1 MKLSSYLM
9 IPAAFC
15 FSQTLA
21 QQVLP
26 DSTFDAELHKLQDSY
41 RAQLDN
47 VRSEISKQDSIHRAE
62 KTKQAK
68 KIEAVYIILQKG
80 LEQRVILEVGA
91 LEATYRWGRKG
102 IEELIQNANG
112 LSAFASEQGTQVTV
126 DSLTNPES
134 YKQFAEGMRYFIGK
148 IGDDNARKLNL
159 VQKDN
164 PANLVLEAVNNPLSL
179 VTNLFTA
186 MFFTDKR
193 NNEAIEAYNKV
204 YPVIELTS
212 HVAEYLQG
220 TQVDSSVSTA
230 IDSLKGQATAYFETY
245 VKLVDVNTTY
255 KKYREDPRET
265 EKVDSAT
272 TRYFKSLLDKNVA
285 LTGGPEDLPPPSLF
299 APTALSISETE
310 PIEQSRRH
318 ILGLLKEY
326 EVLRAEVQSS
336 LNKRKAALVHSSS
349 FTSTH
354 AEPQGFLGL
363 VERAIVK
370 ADSQIMKFTHE
381 SAYQIMPAVIAVLE
395 GK

>member
-1 MKLSSYLM
+1 MKLSSCLI
-9 IPAAFC
+9 IPVAFY

-26 DSTFDAELHKLQDSY
+26 DSTFDAELHKLQESY

-80 LEQRVILEVGA
+80 LEQRVILEVGS

-112 LSAFASEQGTQVTV
+112 LSTFASEQGTQVTV

-134 YKQFAEGMRYFIGK
+134 YKQFAEGMRYFIDK
-148 IGDDNARKLNL
+148 IGDENARKLNL
-159 VQKDN
+159 VQKGN
-164 PANLVLEAVNNPLSL
+164 PANLVLDAVNNPLSL

-204 YPVIELTS
+204 YPVIELTF

-220 TQVDSSVSTA
+220 TQVDSNVPSA
-230 IDSLKGQATAYFETY
+230 IDSLKDRATAYFETY
-245 VKLVDVNTTY
+245 LKLVDVNTTY

-272 TRYFKSLLDKNVA
+272 TSYFKSLRDKNVA

-299 APTALSISETE
+299 AATALSVSETG
-310 PIEQSRRH
+310 PIDQSRRH

-336 LNKRKAALVHSSS
+336 LNKRKAALVHSNSL
-349 FTSTH
+349 TSTH
-354 AEPQGFLGL
+354 AEPQGFQGL
-363 VERAIVK
+363 IARAIVK
-370 ADSQIMKFTHE
+370 ADSQLMKFTHE
-381 SAYQIMPAVIAVLE
+381 SAYQIMPAVITVLE

>member
-1 MKLSSYLM
+1 MKSISCLI
-9 IPAAFC
+9 IPVAFC

-21 QQVLP
+21 RQVLP

-47 VRSEISKQDSIHRAE
+47 VRSEISKQDSIQRAE
-62 KTKQAK
+62 KTKQAR

-112 LSAFASEQGTQVTV
+112 LSTFTSEQGTQVTV

-134 YKQFAEGMRYFIGK
+134 YKQFAEGMRYFIDK

-159 VQKDN
+159 VQKGD
-164 PANLVLEAVNNPLSL
+164 PANLVLGAVNNPLSL

-220 TQVDSSVSTA
+220 TQVDSSVSIA
-230 IDSLKGQATAYFETY
+230 IDSLRDRAAAYFETY
-245 VKLVDVNTTY
+245 LKLVDVNTTY

-272 TRYFKSLLDKNVA
+272 TRYFKSLRDKNVA
-285 LTGGPEDLPPPSLF
+285 LAGGPEDLPPPSLF
-299 APTALSISETE
+299 AATALSVGETG

-326 EVLRAEVQSS
+326 EILRAEVQSS

-349 FTSTH
+349 LASAR
-354 AEPQGFLGL
+354 AEPQGFQGL
-363 VERAIVK
+363 IARAIVK
-370 ADSQIMKFTHE
+370 ADLQIMKFTHE
-381 SAYQIMPAVIAVLE
+381 SAYQIMPAAITVLE